1 MSDPVGDFSRHYERA
16 LGGNA
21 YNDAFVS
28 HFYKT
33 FMGKSP
39 EIAERFRETN
49 MTAQKTALFDSLL
62 YMAEFPHSQNARS
75 RIIQLGHSHSH
86 RALDI
91 SPALY
96 DLWLEALIDTVREF
110 DPDFDADAEL
120 SWRVTMAPGIACM
133 KYMYTR

>member
-86 RALDI
+86 RAPPQHESTSTAHPLAFRPHP
-91 SPALY
+91 PATH
-96 DLWLEALIDTVREF
+96 DTSSTTSR
-110 DPDFDADAEL
+110 
-120 SWRVTMAPGIACM
+120 SIAPSL
-133 KYMYTR
+133 R